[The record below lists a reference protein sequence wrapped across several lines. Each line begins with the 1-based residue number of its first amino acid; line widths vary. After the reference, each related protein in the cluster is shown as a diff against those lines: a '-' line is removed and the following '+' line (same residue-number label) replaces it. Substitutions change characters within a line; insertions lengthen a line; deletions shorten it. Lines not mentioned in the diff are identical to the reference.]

1 MRATALA
8 RQIALKEAD
17 IEVKICPFPVP
28 YTSTSSVQVP
38 CSPFPEFGNSKNDCN
53 QTKITIMITVLV
65 VEDTMSEQQLITLYL
80 QEAGY
85 KVINANNGKDAL
97 SKVSDQKPD
106 VVVTDVVMPGMNG
119 FELCRSLKK
128 NPDTQKLPVIACT
141 SKNQEL
147 DRLWGMKQ
155 GVDVYVTKP
164 FTREEIVRAIR
175 SVAG

>member
-1 MRATALA
+1 
-8 RQIALKEAD
+8 
-17 IEVKICPFPVP
+17 
-28 YTSTSSVQVP
+28 
-38 CSPFPEFGNSKNDCN
+38 
-53 QTKITIMITVLV
+53 MITVLV
-65 VEDTMSEQQLITLYL
+65 VEDTISEQQLITLYL

-85 KVINANNGKDAL
+85 KVINANNGKDAI
-97 SKVSDQKPD
+97 SKVNDQKPD